1 MCKQR
6 NKQYAN
12 LYNIKKQKITSNSV
26 VSQGITIK
34 NSIKQVIACSWRIY
48 LITALLV
55 DTIEKLLLEAIDHI
69 ESVSKKKPIT
79 APLNLRK

>member
-34 NSIKQVIACSWRIY
+34 NSIKQVIACSGRIY
-48 LITALLV
+48 LITVLLV

>member
-48 LITALLV
+48 LITVLLV